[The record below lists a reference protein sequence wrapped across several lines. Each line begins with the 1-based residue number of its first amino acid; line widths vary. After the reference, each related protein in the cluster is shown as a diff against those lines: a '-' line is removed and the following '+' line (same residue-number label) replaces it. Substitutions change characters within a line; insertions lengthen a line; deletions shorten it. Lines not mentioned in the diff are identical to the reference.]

1 MHRLRGALHRRAR
14 VAQHRKNAMT
24 DTPAQAV
31 SRLIAEDAP
40 AQRIADFFDAL
51 DQRDRIA
58 AVRSLGGAQQASLW
72 RRVDGFGELS
82 IDDIVPQAT
91 PILSPVRHYGRNSL
105 AIFRLF
111 EKRFYR
117 CPEPVQ
123 LAGANFQ
130 TISPL
135 TGPGYFVVR
144 ADPARHEVLVDYN
157 VLPTSKPIEW
167 PPIVSNETGV
177 SRLIYGFMVDT
188 LRRVSKHV
196 TIGRAARRGKTM
208 NNWFVLCREEAQRGP
223 AADRSR
229 L

>member
-1 MHRLRGALHRRAR
+1 
-14 VAQHRKNAMT
+14 MT
-24 DTPAQAV
+24 DTPAEAV
-31 SRLIAEDAP
+31 SRLIGEDAP

-51 DQRDRIA
+51 DQRDRIG
-58 AVRSLGGAQQASLW
+58 AVRSLAGAQQAKLW
-72 RRVDGFGELS
+72 RRVDGSGALS
-82 IDDIVPQAT
+82 LDDLVPKTT
-91 PILSPVRHYGRNSL
+91 PMLTPVRHYGRNSL
-105 AIFRLF
+105 AIFSLF

-123 LAGANFQ
+123 VAGANFQ
-130 TISPL
+130 TLSPL

-144 ADPARHEVLVDYN
+144 DDPARHELLVDYN
-157 VLPTSKPIEW
+157 VLPTTKPIEW
-167 PPIVSNETGV
+167 PSVVSNERGV

-208 NNWFVLCREEAQRGP
+208 NTWFVLCREEQRAP
-223 AADRSR
+223 ASDRSR